1 MSYKLNL
8 EQKKILLD
16 AQGKICDICP
26 NEVRCTWK
34 DSVLCCD
41 FFMRNEEDIND
52 AVIGIEKE
60 KYDKEYEELKK
71 QTFLENTL
79 EEIEERIFIYSQ
91 MTVDC
96 DKCYQDE
103 YMSLE
108 EFKTY
113 CEECRKSYKDFIYDV
128 HSLQD
133 PTLEIFK

>member
-60 KYDKEYEELKK
+60 KYDK
-71 QTFLENTL
+71 
-79 EEIEERIFIYSQ
+79 
-91 MTVDC
+91 
-96 DKCYQDE
+96 CYQDE

-128 HSLQD
+128 HPLQD